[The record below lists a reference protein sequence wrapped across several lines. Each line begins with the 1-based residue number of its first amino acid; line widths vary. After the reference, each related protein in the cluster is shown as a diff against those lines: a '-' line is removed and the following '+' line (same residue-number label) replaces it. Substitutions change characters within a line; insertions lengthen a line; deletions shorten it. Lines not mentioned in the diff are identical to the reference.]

1 MPPAAPGRS
10 LRVLKAPGAVQNAGV
25 WMRVIATAG
34 LVIALDQITKQLI
47 VSNIDR
53 GSPVDVIFG
62 VELANVRNKGVAF
75 GLLAGGKVPVLLFTV
90 GALALLLGYFALHA
104 ARPGLWAAVGL
115 VCGGALGNLTDRLRI
130 GAVIDFIDPPVWPA
144 FNLADVAIVAG
155 VALLILALGFPEH
168 RDGRPAR

>member
-10 LRVLKAPGAVQNAGV
+10 LSAPGVIPGHARTWIWMVAAVSV
-25 WMRVIATAG
+25 V
-34 LVIALDQITKQLI
+34 VALDQITKQLV

-53 GSPVDVIFG
+53 GEPVEVIFG

-75 GLLAGGKVPVLLFTV
+75 GLLAGGKLPVLLFTLA
-90 GALALLLGYFALHA
+90 ALALLLGYFALHPS
-104 ARPGLWAAVGL
+104 RPGLLMAVAL
-115 VCGGALGNLTDRLRI
+115 ISGGALGNLTDRVRI

-155 VALLILALGFPEH
+155 VALLILTLAAPGHGDERSP
-168 RDGRPAR
+168 G